1 MTSLR
6 GAEETGRSG
15 QDDPLRQVAAG
26 GREGRRLGT
35 KAALAVTAVL
45 TTAIGLATAGGL
57 WISTN
62 GLRAQAELSG
72 RQAALTAASGFT
84 ALEALSAANIAR
96 TLDVV
101 LDDQLR
107 ALAGAMALLVEAAES
122 AGHPPAYIDDALRQI
137 AYRSAVL
144 RIDVSAGEGRSYSTA
159 ARPLRT
165 EELEPAFQVLATAD
179 PEGRTLAA
187 PAQQTP
193 DGLTKAAA
201 AQTMHRRLAVRV
213 EQALDNE
220 GAERTYGQ
228 TGNRAAQEVA
238 ERQAAGIA
246 LLLSHAIELAEDAGW
261 GGRRIRERLEALV
274 RNTTVER
281 IAALG
286 AGGPA
291 VYEAGGADAGAP
303 GRSAA
308 DLEKLEALRTAQ
320 ETMSRVLDGGYDRQ
334 QRWIAAAGASRGRGR
349 LAAIVEL
356 ATRAGRGSLVESAW
370 QAEADRLAQVSGI
383 TGVWVVVMDGDRIR
397 LAAAA
402 PRPGQGAEGGQDAWS
417 RWNDRLAGAAR
428 GAAGERRPSS
438 RAAITLLD
446 DETASVLSAAPAG
459 ARRQGPAVVV
469 VVENRA
475 DEVVRQMRREV
486 GIGLGAAV
494 VLMAVMALVTTWA
507 VRRWLTTPVVAVA
520 DGAQALAEGRRP
532 AGLAG
537 RIRHRGDEIG
547 TLGRSFEQ
555 MTEQV
560 LARHE
565 ELQARVAEKT
575 RWLRSSNEQLTHAQE
590 RMRQDMSLAKVVQA
604 ALVSTGAQRVGALE
618 LCARMTPASDLG
630 GDFVIVQKRAS
641 QELVIAVCDVS
652 GKGVAAALLMASAQG
667 ALSAAAR
674 QHDSVC
680 EIAEEA
686 NRRLCEGNELC
697 MFVTGLIAAVDT
709 RTGVLEY
716 VCAGHEPAIV
726 VDAEGRLAKL
736 PGTGG
741 LPLGLEESER
751 FRKRHHR
758 IGAGETLVMYT
769 DGVTDACNRGAEMFG
784 EERLQELVRS
794 SRLEGAEAI
803 VRTIWTGID
812 LFSGPAAVVD
822 DKTCLVLQRQG

>member
-6 GAEETGRSG
+6 GDEATGRSV
-15 QDDPLRQVAAG
+15 QDDPLRQAAASG
-26 GREGRRLGT
+26 QAGERLGA

-45 TTAIGLATAGGL
+45 ATAIGLATAGGL

-84 ALEALSAANIAR
+84 TLEAVSAANIAR

-107 ALAGAMALLVEAAES
+107 ALAGATALLVEAAES
-122 AGHPPAYIDDALRQI
+122 AGHPPAYIEDALRQI
-137 AYRSAVL
+137 AYRSAIL
-144 RIDVSAGEGRSYSTA
+144 RIDVSAGERQSYSTE

-165 EELEPAFQVLATAD
+165 EELEQAFQVLATAV
-179 PEGRTLAA
+179 PEGRTLVA

-220 GAERTYGQ
+220 GAKRTYGQ
-228 TGNRAAQEVA
+228 TGNRAAQELA
-238 ERQAAGIA
+238 EQQAAGIA

-261 GGRRIRERLEALV
+261 GGRRIRERLEAMV

-281 IAALG
+281 IEALG

-308 DLEKLEALRTAQ
+308 DLEKLEVLRKAQ
-320 ETMSRVLDGGYDRQ
+320 QTMSRALDGRYDRQ

-383 TGVWVVVMDGDRIR
+383 TGVWVAVVDDDSIR

-402 PRPGQGAEGGQDAWS
+402 PRPGQGAEGRQDGWS
-417 RWNDRLAGAAR
+417 RWDDRLAGAAR
-428 GAAGERRPSS
+428 CAAGERRPRS

-446 DETASVLSAAPAG
+446 DETASVLSAAPTG
-459 ARRQGPAVVV
+459 GRQGPAVVV

-475 DEVVRQMRREV
+475 DDVVRQMRREV
-486 GIGLGAAV
+486 GIGLVAAV
-494 VLMAVMALVTTWA
+494 GLMAVMALATTWA

-520 DGAQALAEGRRP
+520 EGAQALAEGRRP
-532 AGLAG
+532 AGLAAST
-537 RIRHRGDEIG
+537 RHRGDEIG

-560 LARHE
+560 LARHD
-565 ELQARVAEKT
+565 ELQARVAERT
-575 RWLRSSNEQLTHAQE
+575 RWLRSSNEQLTLAQE
-590 RMRQDMSLAKVVQA
+590 RMQQDVSLAKVVQT
-604 ALVSTGAQRVGALE
+604 ALVPTGTQRVGTLE
-618 LCARMTPASDLG
+618 LCARMAPAKDLG
-630 GDFVIVQKRAS
+630 GDFVIVQKRES
-641 QELVIAVCDVS
+641 DELVIAVCDVS

-667 ALSAAAR
+667 VLSAAAR

-709 RTGVLEY
+709 QTGVLEY

-751 FRKRHHR
+751 FQKRDYR
-758 IGAGETLVMYT
+758 IGAGQTLVMYT
-769 DGVTDACNRGAEMFG
+769 DGVTDACNPGAEMFG

-794 SRLEGAEAI
+794 SRLEKAEG
-803 VRTIWTGID
+803 VVQTIWTGID

-822 DKTCLVLQRQG
+822 DKTCLVVQRQG

>member
-6 GAEETGRSG
+6 GDEATGRSV
-15 QDDPLRQVAAG
+15 QDDPLRQGATSG
-26 GREGRRLGT
+26 PEGERLGT

-45 TTAIGLATAGGL
+45 ATAIGLATACGL

-62 GLRAQAELSG
+62 GLRAQAEQSG

-84 ALEALSAANIAR
+84 TLEAVSAANIAR

-107 ALAGAMALLVEAAES
+107 ALAGATALLVEAAES
-122 AGHPPAYIDDALRQI
+122 AGHPPAYIEDALRQI
-137 AYRSAVL
+137 AYRSAIL
-144 RIDVSAGEGRSYSTA
+144 RMDVSAGERQSYSTA

-165 EELEPAFQVLATAD
+165 EELEQAFQVLATAD

-213 EQALDNE
+213 EQVLDDE
-220 GAERTYGQ
+220 GAKRTYGQ
-228 TGNRAAQEVA
+228 TGNRAAQELA
-238 ERQAAGIA
+238 EQQAAGIA

-261 GGRRIRERLEALV
+261 GGRRIRERLEAMV

-281 IAALG
+281 IEALG
-286 AGGPA
+286 AGGSA
-291 VYEAGGADAGAP
+291 VYEAGGAEAGAP

-308 DLEKLEALRTAQ
+308 DLEKLEVLRKAQ
-320 ETMSRVLDGGYDRQ
+320 QTMSRALDGRYDRQ
-334 QRWIAAAGASRGRGR
+334 RRWIAAAGASRGRGR

-383 TGVWVVVMDGDRIR
+383 TGVWVAVVDDDGIR

-402 PRPGQGAEGGQDAWS
+402 PRPGQGAEGSQDAWS
-417 RWNDRLAGAAR
+417 RWNDRLAGTAR
-428 GAAGERRPSS
+428 SSAGERRPRS

-446 DETASVLSAAPAG
+446 DETASVLSAAPTG
-459 ARRQGPAVVV
+459 GRQGPAVVV

-494 VLMAVMALVTTWA
+494 GLMAVMALATTWA

-520 DGAQALAEGRRP
+520 EGAQSLAEGRRP

-537 RIRHRGDEIG
+537 SIRHRGDEIG

-560 LARHE
+560 LARHD
-565 ELQARVAEKT
+565 ELQARVAART
-575 RWLRSSNEQLTHAQE
+575 RWLRSSNEQLTLAQE
-590 RMRQDMSLAKVVQA
+590 RMQQDVSLAKVVQT
-604 ALVSTGAQRVGALE
+604 ALVPTGTQRVGTLE
-618 LCARMTPASDLG
+618 LCARMTPAKDLG
-630 GDFVIVQKRAS
+630 GDFVIVQKRES
-641 QELVIAVCDVS
+641 DELLVAVCDVS
-652 GKGVAAALLMASAQG
+652 GKGVAAALFMASAQG
-667 ALSAAAR
+667 VLSAAAR
-674 QHDSVC
+674 QHDGVC

-709 RTGVLEY
+709 QTGVLEY

-726 VDAEGRLAKL
+726 VDAEGRLARL
-736 PGTGG
+736 PATGG
-741 LPLGLEESER
+741 LPLGLEASER
-751 FRKRHHR
+751 FQKREYR
-758 IGAGETLVMYT
+758 IGAGQSLVMYT
-769 DGVTDACNRGAEMFG
+769 DGVTDACNPGVEMFG

-794 SRLEGAEAI
+794 SRLEKAAGI
-803 VRTIWTGID
+803 VQTIWTGID

>member
-6 GAEETGRSG
+6 GDEATGRSV
-15 QDDPLRQVAAG
+15 QDAPLRQGAASEQAG
-26 GREGRRLGT
+26 ERLGT
-35 KAALAVTAVL
+35 NAALAVTAVL
-45 TTAIGLATAGGL
+45 ATAIGLATAGGL

-62 GLRAQAELSG
+62 GLRAQAEQSG
-72 RQAALTAASGFT
+72 RLAALTAASGFT
-84 ALEALSAANIAR
+84 TLEAVSAANIAR

-107 ALAGAMALLVEAAES
+107 ALAGATALLVEAAES
-122 AGHPPAYIDDALRQI
+122 AGHPPAYIEDALRQI
-137 AYRSAVL
+137 AYRSAIL
-144 RIDVSAGEGRSYSTA
+144 RIDVSAGERQGYSTE

-165 EELEPAFQVLATAD
+165 EELEQAFQVLATAA
-179 PEGRTLAA
+179 PEGRTLVAA
-187 PAQQTP
+187 AQQTP

-213 EQALDNE
+213 EQALDDE
-220 GAERTYGQ
+220 GAKRTYGQ
-228 TGNRAAQEVA
+228 TGNRAAQELA
-238 ERQAAGIA
+238 EQQAAGIA
-246 LLLSHAIELAEDAGW
+246 LMLSHAIELAEDAGW
-261 GGRRIRERLEALV
+261 GGRRIRERLEAMV

-281 IAALG
+281 IEALG

-308 DLEKLEALRTAQ
+308 DLEKLEVLRKAQ
-320 ETMSRVLDGGYDRQ
+320 QTMSLALDGRYDRQ
-334 QRWIAAAGASRGRGR
+334 RRWIAAAGASRGRGR

-370 QAEADRLAQVSGI
+370 QAEADRLAQVSGV
-383 TGVWVVVMDGDRIR
+383 TGVWVAVVDDDSIR

-402 PRPGQGAEGGQDAWS
+402 PRPGQGAEGSQDAWS
-417 RWNDRLAGAAR
+417 RWNDRLAGTAR
-428 GAAGERRPSS
+428 SAAGERRPRS

-446 DETASVLSAAPAG
+446 DETASVLSAAPTG
-459 ARRQGPAVVV
+459 GRQGPAVVV

-494 VLMAVMALVTTWA
+494 GLMAVMALATTWA

-520 DGAQALAEGRRP
+520 EGAQSLAEGRRP

-537 RIRHRGDEIG
+537 SIRHRGDEIG

-560 LARHE
+560 LARHD
-565 ELQARVAEKT
+565 ELQARVAERT
-575 RWLRSSNEQLTHAQE
+575 RWLRSSNEQLTLAQE
-590 RMRQDMSLAKVVQA
+590 RMQQDVSLAKVVQT
-604 ALVSTGAQRVGALE
+604 ALVPTGTQRVGTLE
-618 LCARMTPASDLG
+618 LCARMTPAKDLG
-630 GDFVIVQKRAS
+630 GDFVIVQKRES
-641 QELVIAVCDVS
+641 DELVIAVCDVS
-652 GKGVAAALLMASAQG
+652 GKGVAAALFMASAQG
-667 ALSAAAR
+667 VLSAAAR

-709 RTGVLEY
+709 QTGVLEY

-726 VDAEGRLAKL
+726 VDAESRLARL
-736 PGTGG
+736 PATGG
-741 LPLGLEESER
+741 LPLGLEASER
-751 FRKRHHR
+751 FQKREYR
-758 IGAGETLVMYT
+758 IGAGQSLVMYT
-769 DGVTDACNRGAEMFG
+769 DGVTDACNPGVEMFG

-794 SRLEGAEAI
+794 SRLEKAAGI
-803 VRTIWTGID
+803 VQTIWTGID

-822 DKTCLVLQRQG
+822 DKTCLVVQRQG